1 MATTTSS
8 TSGVSTSTPIAT
20 SLDPR
25 VQANLDQLK
34 VRSTKQ
40 QLNADDFLKLLT
52 VQLQNQDP
60 LKPMEDAQFMGQ
72 MAQFAALEQTRDLNT
87 SFANFAKQQAVAT
100 AAQYIG
106 MQVTLRAS
114 NGTQVVGPVSSVNLT
129 ADGPKVVVNGT
140 AYAYDSV
147 ISVQMQGAPV
157 ATPTAPS
164 QTTPTPSN

>member
-1 MATTTSS
+1 MATTTS
-8 TSGVSTSTPIAT
+8 TVSTSTPVAT

-25 VQANLDQLK
+25 VQANLDALK
-34 VRSTKQ
+34 VRNTKQ

-87 SFANFAKQQAVAT
+87 SFANFAKQQAVST

-106 MQVTLRAS
+106 MKVTLKAPDGS
-114 NGTQVVGPVSSVNLT
+114 DVVGLVSAVNLT
-129 ADGPKVVVNGT
+129 ADGPKIVVNGT
-140 AYAYDSV
+140 AYAASNVMSV
-147 ISVQMQGAPV
+147 EWQQAP
-157 ATPTAPS
+157 
-164 QTTPTPSN
+164 NL

>member
-1 MATTTSS
+1 MATTS
-8 TSGVSTSTPIAT
+8 TSTVSTSTPVAA

-25 VQANLDQLK
+25 VQANLDALK
-34 VRSTKQ
+34 VRNTKQ

-87 SFANFAKQQAVAT
+87 SFANFTKQQAVAS

-106 MQVTLRAS
+106 MQVTLKAPD
-114 NGTQVVGPVSSVNLT
+114 GTDIVGPVSAVNLT
-129 ADGPKVVVNGT
+129 ADGPMVVVNGT
-140 AYAYDSV
+140 AYASSSV
-147 ISVQMQGAPV
+147 TSVQMQGA
-157 ATPTAPS
+157 AAPKA
-164 QTTPTPSN
+164 P